1 MVFSS
6 ESINN
11 CFKLKFILVTVMAL
25 LTVNVWSQSNE
36 FLITGRFKID
46 GGSNNGAQ
54 IVLEKDGRKVK
65 TLPGDARFEVG
76 LDYQAVYIISFV
88 KKGFVTKKLRFDTHV
103 AQGRI
108 EFGFLPFD
116 FTIEIFEQFDEVNMV
131 MFNQPVGKI
140 SFSDVIDE
148 FDYDTDYT
156 QSIQAKMEE
165 IMEEVEEQKEVKA
178 NKIAEEEKKSAEL
191 DKKIKNLTSAAQKSL
206 NSGDPE
212 DAIQKLEEALQI
224 QESPEIKKKL
234 TDAKKELE
242 KKEQE
247 ALAKAVAEV
256 KAVEEAEDAAEAK
269 AQAEEEAKAA
279 AEAEAQAEEEAKA
292 AAKAAK
298 EAEAK
303 AAAEAEAQV
312 EEEAKAAAKAAKE
325 AEGKAEEEAKAAA
338 KVAKEAEE
346 KAAAEAKAQAEAEAQ
361 AEEEAKAA
369 AKVAK
374 EAKAAAEAEEEAKAA
389 AKVVK
394 EEEEKAEEEAKAQE
408 EADAKAAA
416 EAQVEEEA
424 KAAKEAED
432 KGAAEAKAQA
442 ESEAKAA
449 EEADAQAEEEAKAKA
464 KAAKEAEEK
473 AAAEA
478 KAKAE
483 SEAKAAAES
492 EADEDTKAA
501 ARATKEAEDKAAAE
515 EASRIKAKK
524 VGGKDAD
531 KFAKEEDK
539 RLKAEAEKLEK
550 DEAERKK
557 AEEIAK
563 KEEADR
569 LSAIEMANN
578 EAEELAKSEKQS
590 ADEEALANEEKAR
603 AEAAKQLANAI
614 SNGDALFSA
623 GKLDGAKDEYEKA
636 ITLGAGSVI
645 DQKIQKINEFLERQE
660 AEKRKAREAA
670 QAISSGSRESDQ
682 LAALIDEEAIKQEVN
697 PKTNQSPDVDS
708 RPSQNS
714 NAGPSIE
721 IDKKPA
727 YVAPG
732 GAVIVSEP
740 RVGKAALS
748 SPGAQLNEDDKYD
761 NVLKQV
767 EAQDIQMEEDRQ
779 QSRLKEKYP
788 RRKTVETEK
797 AGTITNTYVYVNR
810 GDFVNV
816 YKKVEHN
823 WGGVFFFI
831 DERPTNQRFW
841 EHETQ

>member
-65 TLPGDARFEVG
+65 TLPGNARVEVG

-103 AQGRI
+103 AQDRI

-191 DKKIKNLTSAAQKSL
+191 DKKIENLTSAAQKSL

-247 ALAKAVAEV
+247 ALAKAAAEE
-256 KAVEEAEDAAEAK
+256 KAAEEAEAVAEAK
-269 AQAEEEAKAA
+269 AQAEAEAKAA
-279 AEAEAQAEEEAKA
+279 AEAEAQAEKEAKAAAKAAKEAEEKAAAEAKAAVEAETQAEEEAKA

-298 EAEAK
+298 EAEENAAAKAKAKEEAAAK
-303 AAAEAEAQV
+303 AAAEAEAQ
-312 EEEAKAAAKAAKE
+312 
-325 AEGKAEEEAKAAA
+325 
-338 KVAKEAEE
+338 
-346 KAAAEAKAQAEAEAQ
+346 
-361 AEEEAKAA
+361 
-369 AKVAK
+369 
-374 EAKAAAEAEEEAKAA
+374 
-389 AKVVK
+389 
-394 EEEEKAEEEAKAQE
+394 
-408 EADAKAAA
+408 
-416 EAQVEEEA
+416 
-424 KAAKEAED
+424 
-432 KGAAEAKAQA
+432 
-442 ESEAKAA
+442 
-449 EEADAQAEEEAKAKA
+449 
-464 KAAKEAEEK
+464 
-473 AAAEA
+473 
-478 KAKAE
+478 
-483 SEAKAAAES
+483 
-492 EADEDTKAA
+492 ADEDTKAA
-501 ARATKEAEDKAAAE
+501 ARATKEAEAKAAAE
-515 EASRIKAKK
+515 EAARIKAEK

-531 KFAKEEDK
+531 KFAKAEDK
-539 RLKAEAEKLEK
+539 RLKVEAEKLEK

-569 LSAIEMANN
+569 LGAIEMANK

-603 AEAAKQLANAI
+603 AEAAKQLADAR

-636 ITLGAGSVI
+636 ITLGAGSDI
-645 DQKIQKINEFLERQE
+645 DQKIQKINELLERQK

-682 LAALIDEEAIKQEVN
+682 LAALIVEEAIKQDFN

-761 NVLKQV
+761 SVVKQV

-797 AGTITNTYVYVNR
+797 AGTSTNTYIYVNR

>member
-1 MVFSS
+1 
-6 ESINN
+6 
-11 CFKLKFILVTVMAL
+11 
-25 LTVNVWSQSNE
+25 
-36 FLITGRFKID
+36 
-46 GGSNNGAQ
+46 
-54 IVLEKDGRKVK
+54 
-65 TLPGDARFEVG
+65 
-76 LDYQAVYIISFV
+76 
-88 KKGFVTKKLRFDTHV
+88 
-103 AQGRI
+103 
-108 EFGFLPFD
+108 
-116 FTIEIFEQFDEVNMV
+116 
-131 MFNQPVGKI
+131 
-140 SFSDVIDE
+140 
-148 FDYDTDYT
+148 
-156 QSIQAKMEE
+156 
-165 IMEEVEEQKEVKA
+165 
-178 NKIAEEEKKSAEL
+178 
-191 DKKIKNLTSAAQKSL
+191 
-206 NSGDPE
+206 
-212 DAIQKLEEALQI
+212 
-224 QESPEIKKKL
+224 
-234 TDAKKELE
+234 
-242 KKEQE
+242 
-247 ALAKAVAEV
+247 
-256 KAVEEAEDAAEAK
+256 
-269 AQAEEEAKAA
+269 
-279 AEAEAQAEEEAKA
+279 
-292 AAKAAK
+292 
-298 EAEAK
+298 
-303 AAAEAEAQV
+303 
-312 EEEAKAAAKAAKE
+312 
-325 AEGKAEEEAKAAA
+325 
-338 KVAKEAEE
+338 
-346 KAAAEAKAQAEAEAQ
+346 
-361 AEEEAKAA
+361 
-369 AKVAK
+369 
-374 EAKAAAEAEEEAKAA
+374 
-389 AKVVK
+389 
-394 EEEEKAEEEAKAQE
+394 
-408 EADAKAAA
+408 
-416 EAQVEEEA
+416 
-424 KAAKEAED
+424 
-432 KGAAEAKAQA
+432 
-442 ESEAKAA
+442 
-449 EEADAQAEEEAKAKA
+449 
-464 KAAKEAEEK
+464 
-473 AAAEA
+473 
-478 KAKAE
+478 
-483 SEAKAAAES
+483 
-492 EADEDTKAA
+492 
-501 ARATKEAEDKAAAE
+501 
-515 EASRIKAKK
+515 
-524 VGGKDAD
+524 
-531 KFAKEEDK
+531 
-539 RLKAEAEKLEK
+539 
-550 DEAERKK
+550 
-557 AEEIAK
+557 
-563 KEEADR
+563 
-569 LSAIEMANN
+569 MANN